1 MLAFCFQKGVFIEMG
16 FRNITNP
23 NPKGAMVLAGGGSVR
38 FSDNLGRQGVT
49 VVRRKH
55 TDP

>member
-1 MLAFCFQKGVFIEMG
+1 MLAFCFQKGIFIEMG
-16 FRNITNP
+16 FQNITNP

-38 FSDNLGRQGVT
+38 FPDNLGRQGVT